1 MCGCLYVI
9 CSAYQRSASVD
20 GSSPDTSSA
29 LLNSS
34 GIRAVWMLMLALLFK
49 MAATIFTYGIK
60 VVITTGR
67 DARV

>member
-1 MCGCLYVI
+1 MDGG
-9 CSAYQRSASVD
+9 AS
-20 GSSPDTSSA
+20 DTGSA

-60 VVITTGR
+60 VITVEHG
-67 DARV
+67 AMI